1 MKLPFGAKPPNQL
14 KPPPSRYKK
23 RIQTMVYIS
32 SDKRT
37 NDFCNTL
44 IRSKQWAL
52 TRRGKHSVL
61 RHIAECGYKILVVSI
76 TPSDS
81 RAYSNLVREYKRYIR
96 EYLIHMGVIKA

>member
-1 MKLPFGAKPPNQL
+1 
-14 KPPPSRYKK
+14 
-23 RIQTMVYIS
+23 MVYIS

-44 IRSKQWAL
+44 IRSKQWVLA
-52 TRRGKHSVL
+52 RRGKHSVL
-61 RHIAECGYKILVVSI
+61 RHTAEYGYKTLVVSI

-96 EYLIHMGVIKA
+96 EYLIRRGAILA